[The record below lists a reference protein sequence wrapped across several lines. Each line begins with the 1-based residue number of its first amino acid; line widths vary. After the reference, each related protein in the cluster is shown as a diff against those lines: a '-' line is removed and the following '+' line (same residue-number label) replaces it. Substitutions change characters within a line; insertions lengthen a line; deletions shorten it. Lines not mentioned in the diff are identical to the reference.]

1 MSCKGKCSRAKDED
15 DYVDVLSDG
24 TYFKLDQ
31 YGDIIGVTSITTQDF
46 FNDDDE
52 DEYFEDE
59 EEDDD
64 SAVAG
69 LKSRYSI
76 PYDGFACGA
85 EINTKPQVIVDVDY
99 VAELLQGLEPQELKY
114 ISKVCE
120 VLIAE
125 GEL

>member
-1 MSCKGKCSRAKDED
+1 MGCKGNCGRAKDEE

-24 TYFKLDQ
+24 TYFKLDR

-46 FNDDDE
+46 FDDE
-52 DEYFEDE
+52 DEFLESDFFDD
-59 EEDDD
+59 EEDD
-64 SAVAG
+64 
-69 LKSRYSI
+69 L
-76 PYDGFACGA
+76 
-85 EINTKPQVIVDVDY
+85 IVDVDY
-99 VAELLQGLEPQELKY
+99 VAELLQGLEPQELNY